1 MTKKSFLMNIRKFIY
16 WLKYYLKSLKK
27 RALRK
32 QEDYDA
38 ISLGIPLG
46 RSQSCDVSGDFAV

>member
-27 RALRK
+27 RVLRK
-32 QEDYDA
+32 QEDYDV
-38 ISLGIPLG
+38 ISLGISPG
-46 RSQSCDVSGDFAV
+46 RSQSCDVSSDFAL